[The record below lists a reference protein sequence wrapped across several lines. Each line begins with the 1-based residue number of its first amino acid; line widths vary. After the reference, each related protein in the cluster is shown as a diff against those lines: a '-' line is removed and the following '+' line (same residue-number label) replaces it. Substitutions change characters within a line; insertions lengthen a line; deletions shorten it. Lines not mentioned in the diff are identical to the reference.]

1 MYNPSTSQVYR
12 TFYAANDEMAIDMGN
27 RYRQEIR
34 AATPGVGVGVRR
46 TVAAPA
52 APAGEQRWKLMMNN
66 EQVFVV
72 TAATQGEA
80 NRKANEW
87 LLARSS
93 EFLRDHQG
101 QEVEVVPMQ

>member
-1 MYNPSTSQVYR
+1 
-12 TFYAANDEMAIDMGN
+12 
-27 RYRQEIR
+27 
-34 AATPGVGVGVRR
+34 
-46 TVAAPA
+46 
-52 APAGEQRWKLMMNN
+52 MMNN